1 MLNWFF
7 FQYQTLISKLDK
19 EEWDFLEGGGAFKKS
34 KYIRKISF
42 YNTRKLQTPLWHWI
56 LFPNKPDKMVFQ
68 RLFMYYY
75 QIRRI
80 FSFFLALFKTFYVYF
95 HIYVLIFS
103 TIFQTIDDGPWE
115 KGVWH
120 LTDCSIKIMT
130 LNSQKLTQH
139 IILYASSILQ
149 YV

>member
-1 MLNWFF
+1 
-7 FQYQTLISKLDK
+7 
-19 EEWDFLEGGGAFKKS
+19 
-34 KYIRKISF
+34 
-42 YNTRKLQTPLWHWI
+42 
-56 LFPNKPDKMVFQ
+56 
-68 RLFMYYY
+68 MYYY

-120 LTDCSIKIMT
+120 LTDCSIKIKRHWIHKSLHNILSYMQVVSYNMCRRFQFLEQSVHKSMVAWPT
-130 LNSQKLTQH
+130 SVLYIQNKLCRHTIYFWNMQH
-139 IILYASSILQ
+139 ILKLHVNINISHVDIIIAWRGRSMPLY
-149 YV
+149 